1 MRRYRAQGL
10 ASIVWLTIALT
21 AAGCSAADDLTA
33 EDASPSAGD
42 GETATE
48 ATATVS
54 TESVNGQVAL
64 RDSDGERQPATEAE
78 SLAPAA
84 PEVAAPPT
92 LPGEA
97 EPSGD
102 ATDGAEPAGEA
113 ASVADGAAPTSTT
126 VPPATDGG
134 TNPTVI
140 RPEPTVVTVVD
151 GEAESFLL
159 LNQLRQTLSL
169 APVTRSGE
177 LDAFATAWSKQMAE
191 SGSFVHSEGPYG
203 ENIAFTNDT
212 TLTPS
217 EVANR
222 FHKLWIGDASH
233 YENMT
238 NGKYQVAGIGLYK
251 SERGWYGTH
260 VFDFG

>member
-1 MRRYRAQGL
+1 MRRYRAQRL
-10 ASIVWLTIALT
+10 ASTAWLTIALT
-21 AAGCSAADDLTA
+21 AAGCSAVQDLTS
-33 EDASPSAGD
+33 EDAENPTAD
-42 GETATE
+42 GETSAEAGAT
-48 ATATVS
+48 TS
-54 TESVNGQVAL
+54 TEPVNGQVAL
-64 RDSDGERQPATEAE
+64 RDSGDQPQPATEAE
-78 SLAPAA
+78 SLAPSTPAA
-84 PEVAAPPT
+84 VSPPT
-92 LPGEA
+92 LA
-97 EPSGD
+97 
-102 ATDGAEPAGEA
+102 GAEPATNGA
-113 ASVADGAAPTSTT
+113 PPASDPATGSSSTT
-126 VPPATDGG
+126 APPAAAG

-140 RPEPTVVTVVD
+140 RPEPTVPTVAD

-169 APVTRSGE
+169 APVARDGD

-222 FHKLWIGDASH
+222 FHKLWIGDPSH

-238 NGKYQVAGIGLYK
+238 NGQYQVAGIGLYK
-251 SERGWYGTH
+251 SERGWYGPH
-260 VFDFG
+260 VFNFG